1 MRRSMRCDRRIQI
14 RNPIGMQKSTN
25 TRRASLVLAE
35 GQATDLSTA
44 KCIYW

>member
-1 MRRSMRCDRRIQI
+1 MRRSIRCDRHILI
-14 RNPIGMQKSTN
+14 RNPIGKQKITN

-35 GQATDLSTA
+35 GQANDLSNA